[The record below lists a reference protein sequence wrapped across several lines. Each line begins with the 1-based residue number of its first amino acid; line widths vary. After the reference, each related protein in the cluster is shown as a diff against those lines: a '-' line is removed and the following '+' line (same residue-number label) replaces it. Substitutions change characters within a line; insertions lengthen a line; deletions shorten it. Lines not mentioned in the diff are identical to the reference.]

1 MSDTLKPT
9 KISRE
14 GVILIKCFEG
24 FRPRAIQRD
33 DGRWMIGYGHTAS
46 AREGL
51 TVSEVDAEL
60 LLQYDLL
67 PVVKA
72 IDEVQ
77 APLNQHQY
85 DALASFAFSIGV
97 ERFRSSEVLKR
108 LNAGETQAA
117 AEALAAWID
126 DGGPLSPPRRRAT
139 ERALFVANPDAPVSL
154 ADLLSAPLPPARAT
168 ILETTEAAGSTG
180 FDAVDVAPFPA
191 HDASEPMTW
200 ETAIS
205 ALLNESDFT
214 QTDEEVGE
222 GADQA
227 SHPADDAADAPA
239 SQDAE
244 TPMVNGEAQPVEVE
258 PVEAEPV
265 EAEPVATVEPLVDAG
280 KPGADSASPPVESSA
295 ALLPDEPASRA
306 EPEEAE
312 AAPTPAE
319 SSDDQAGTSE
329 PPVEADAGEF
339 VATALEQ
346 PKVPEEPEPAS
357 AEPVSSEPPPTP
369 PAARPAPSTAAFYSP
384 YAVRVTGPLALLSSA
399 APSPSQPAASA
410 SAVPAP
416 LTPAPL
422 ETLAAEAEPA
432 NDDGV
437 SVPEEAATAPAVEA
451 ESASVDQPA
460 FEPSSAAVAPSP
472 TPTLAFADAPDVE
485 EQTVQVPMFLIA
497 PTEPPAEPDSEQ
509 TSAGRLEAAPPPHA
523 ATDAT
528 EFTDLDQTALFDAD
542 VQPED
547 GLHPSVDREAT
558 PDKRFDWSE
567 TATFLV
573 MGGIGMLAFGAAMAA
588 FRQAS
593 NATGGETAV
602 IGWVLAIIALA
613 CVGVSGY
620 NLFQRWGRPT
630 DPSA

>member
-1 MSDTLKPT
+1 LKPT

-14 GVILIKCFEG
+14 GVILIKSFEG

-85 DALASFAFSIGV
+85 DALASFVFSIGV
-97 ERFRSSEVLKR
+97 DRFRSSEVLRR

-154 ADLLSAPLPPARAT
+154 ADLLSAPLPPATAT

-200 ETAIS
+200 ESAIS
-205 ALLNESDFT
+205 ALLNESDLK
-214 QTDEEVGE
+214 QADEEVDE
-222 GADQA
+222 GPDQA

-244 TPMVNGEAQPVEVE
+244 TPMANGEAQPVE
-258 PVEAEPV
+258 AEPV
-265 EAEPVATVEPLVDAG
+265 TTVEPLVDAG
-280 KPGADSASPPVESSA
+280 KPCADSASPPAESSV
-295 ALLPDEPASRA
+295 ALLLDEPAVEA
-306 EPEEAE
+306 EPEEAK
-312 AAPTPAE
+312 AVPRPAE
-319 SSDDQAGTSE
+319 SSDGEAETSE

-339 VATALEQ
+339 VAPALEQ
-346 PKVPEEPEPAS
+346 PTASDEPEPAS
-357 AEPVSSEPPPTP
+357 SEPASAS
-369 PAARPAPSTAAFYSP
+369 PAARPAPSAAAFYSP
-384 YAVRVTGPLALLSSA
+384 YVVRVTGPLALFSSA
-399 APSPSQPAASA
+399 APSPLQPAASA
-410 SAVPAP
+410 SAVTAP

-437 SVPEEAATAPAVEA
+437 SVPEEAAAAQAVEA
-451 ESASVDQPA
+451 EAASVDQPA
-460 FEPSSAAVAPSP
+460 FEPSNAPSP
-472 TPTLAFADAPDVE
+472 TPTPTFADAPDVE

-497 PTEPPAEPDSEQ
+497 PTEPSAPLDSEQ
-509 TSAGRLEAAPPPHA
+509 TSAGRLEAAPPPDA

-528 EFTDLDQTALFDAD
+528 EITDLDQTALFDTE

-547 GLHPSVDREAT
+547 GLHLSVDREAT
-558 PDKRFDWSE
+558 PDKRFDWGE

-593 NATGGETAV
+593 NSTGGETAV

-630 DPSA
+630 DPTA